1 MLVLGNR
8 EVQME
13 DLFNSILY
21 GDYVVTELNALAE
34 LSGDVILALWVLMTL
49 LLLLPVIILLLQED
63 SR

>member
-1 MLVLGNR
+1 
-8 EVQME
+8 ME